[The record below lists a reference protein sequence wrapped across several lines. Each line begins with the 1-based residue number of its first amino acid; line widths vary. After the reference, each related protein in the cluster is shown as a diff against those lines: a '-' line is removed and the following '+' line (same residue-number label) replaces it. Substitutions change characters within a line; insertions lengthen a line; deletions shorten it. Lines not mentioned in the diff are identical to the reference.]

1 MKRKKFGILFLISF
15 IFIFLII
22 GFSII
27 YHQVQEQKLKRE
39 VQQLMQLDITKDRYQ
54 TSLETLGSYRVVES
68 AIKEYLDSYASSLQ
82 EVLQI
87 TADEQFTQLLSVN
100 NYQQDGPDFIQSRAY
115 ISSQQEKFNEQIDL
129 LIDSCS
135 EEAISSYIQDKNLND
150 FYVSLYEDLMFDD
163 GMSNDFVASQNLL
176 LEHKEEINQIFQV
189 SLNVFDFLSLHADSW
204 KIEDGEIQFQTSEL
218 LNQYNALI
226 ALIP

>member
-27 YHQVQEQKLKRE
+27 YHQVQEQRLKRE

-54 TSLETLGSYRVVES
+54 TPLKTLGFYRVVES

-82 EVLQI
+82 EVLHI
-87 TADEQFTQLLSVN
+87 TTDEQFTQLLSVN
-100 NYQQDGPDFIQSRAY
+100 NYQEDGPDFTQSRMY
-115 ISSQQEKFNEQIDL
+115 VSSQQQKFNEEIDL

-135 EEAISSYIQDKNLND
+135 EEAISSYIQDKSLSD

-163 GMSNDFVASQNLL
+163 GMSNDFQASQDLL
-176 LEHKEEINQIFQV
+176 LSHKDEVNQIFQV
-189 SLNVFDFLSLHADSW
+189 SLDIFDFLSLHADSW